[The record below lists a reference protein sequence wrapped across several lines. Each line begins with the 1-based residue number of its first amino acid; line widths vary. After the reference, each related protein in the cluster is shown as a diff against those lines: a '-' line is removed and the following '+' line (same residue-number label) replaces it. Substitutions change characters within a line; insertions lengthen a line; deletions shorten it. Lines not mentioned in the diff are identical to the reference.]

1 MIDHV
6 GLFVKDAAER
16 TEFYA
21 KLLAPLGYAKKLEF
35 PGAVCFENAED
46 GDSVWIESPKSAD
59 QKLVVEHI
67 AFRAKDEEAVKAFHA
82 AGLAAGGTDNGQPGP
97 RPAYGPTYYAAFIH
111 DPDGNNIEAMLQ

>member
-6 GLFVKDAAER
+6 GLFVSDANER
-16 TEFYA
+16 AGFYES
-21 KLLAPLGYAKKLEF
+21 LLAPLGYVRKLEF
-35 PGAVCFENAED
+35 PGAVCFENADD
-46 GDSVWIESPKSAD
+46 GDSVWIESPKSPD
-59 QKLVVEHI
+59 QRLVTEHI

-97 RPAYGPTYYAAFIH
+97 RPNYGPTYYAAFIH